1 MTTTKETIL
10 KCAEALGVTMTA
22 EFVPLSKSRNA
33 GGKYPTLNWK
43 VTLHK
48 DGRPFLTTDFSA
60 GAAHAPSY
68 PYSKSMDGAE
78 ALRYECEHGKAVLR
92 PGQRPDVLGI
102 RGRMPILPDFA
113 DVLHSLSMDASV
125 LDHPTYETW
134 AADYG
139 FDPDSRKGEA
149 TYRECLSLALKMRGA
164 LGDDGLRR
172 LAEATADY

>member
-1 MTTTKETIL
+1 MATTKESIL
-10 KCAEALGVTMTA
+10 ACAEALGVTMTA
-22 EFVPLSKSRNA
+22 EFIPLSKSRNA
-33 GGKYPTLNWK
+33 GEKHKTLNWR

-48 DGRPFLTTDFSA
+48 DGRPFLTTDYSA

-68 PYSKSMDGAE
+68 PYSKTVDGAE
-78 ALRYECEHGKAVLR
+78 ALAYECEHGKAVLR

-102 RGRMPILPDFA
+102 RGKFSILPDFA
-113 DVLHSLSMDASV
+113 DVLYSLASDASV

-134 AADYG
+134 ARDYG

-149 TYRECLSLALKMRGA
+149 TYRACMEIALRLRSA

-172 LAEATADY
+172 LVEAVRDY